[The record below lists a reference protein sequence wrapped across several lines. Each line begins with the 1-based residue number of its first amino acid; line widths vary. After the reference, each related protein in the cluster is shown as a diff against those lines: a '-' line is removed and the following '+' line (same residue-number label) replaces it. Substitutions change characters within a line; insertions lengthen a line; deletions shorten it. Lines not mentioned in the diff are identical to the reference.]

1 MYGHVYIIHCDGC
14 IQRGG
19 GGVYAHILTVIYYRC
34 VDIHSDGYIQ
44 EGVYTHILTVMWILW
59 TYSSISSYH
68 IASHTPKGSENKTD
82 IYRGGGGGGGSMPT
96 Y

>member
-1 MYGHVYIIHCDGC
+1 MTDVYR
-14 IQRGG
+14 RGG
-19 GGVYAHILTVIYYRC
+19 GGISHILTVIYYRC

-68 IASHTPKGSENKTD
+68 IASHTPRGRKINGY
-82 IYRGGGGGGGSMPT
+82 IQGGGGGGVYAHILKVIYMCR
-96 Y
+96 YA

>member
-1 MYGHVYIIHCDGC
+1 MYTE
-14 IQRGG
+14 GG

-82 IYRGGGGGGGSMPT
+82 IYRGGGGVYAHILKVIYMCR
-96 Y
+96 YA